1 MALPLADQASKT
13 GGVVYEMMRKA
24 SGWTFNVLYDF
35 CLQYYCP
42 DGGGPQSGVIL
53 DASDN
58 LYGTTGAGGEYGDG
72 IVFELTS
79 GSGGWDEAILHSFN
93 SVTRFSSAS
102 ASSPTAASKLC
113 LLFLKPVARL
123 TLFHSTDLC

>member
-58 LYGTTGAGGEYGDG
+58 LYGTTGAGAS
-72 IVFELTS
+72 T
-79 GSGGWDEAILHSFN
+79 ATASFSN
-93 SVTRFSSAS
+93 
-102 ASSPTAASKLC
+102 
-113 LLFLKPVARL
+113 
-123 TLFHSTDLC
+123 